1 MNDLSHGHK
10 MPPANAIVEISSDP
24 ARLDI
29 PFIHHALST
38 QTHWAKDIPQDTLMR
53 AISHSLCFGAYATPL
68 DGDEGRQGSEGRE
81 GREGG
86 AARQVGFARVITD
99 RATFAYLA
107 DVFVDPSMRG
117 LGIGKRLCES
127 VLAHPALQRLRRF
140 LLATTDAA
148 GLYARYGFEPL
159 DPVNKMMQIHRP
171 DIYTSQQEAP

>member
-1 MNDLSHGHK
+1 MNDLSHGHPT
-10 MPPANAIVEISSDP
+10 PPADAIVDISSDP

-29 PFIHHALST
+29 GFIHHALST
-38 QTHWAKDIPQDTLMR
+38 QTHWAKDIPRVTLMR
-53 AISHSLCFGAYATPL
+53 AIAHSLCFGAYATHV
-68 DGDEGRQGSEGRE
+68 
-81 GREGG
+81 EGG

-127 VLAHPALQRLRRF
+127 VLAHPALQGLRRF

-171 DIYTSQQEAP
+171 DIYTGPQDAP

>member
-29 PFIHHALST
+29 PFIHLALST
-38 QTHWAKDIPQDTLMR
+38 QTHWAKDIPRDTLMR
-53 AISHSLCFGAYATPL
+53 AISHSLCFGAYATPV
-68 DGDEGRQGSEGRE
+68 DGDDASEGPEGR
-81 GREGG
+81 

-140 LLATTDAA
+140 LLATTDAS

-159 DPVNKMMQIHRP
+159 GPVNKMMQIHRP
-171 DIYTSQQEAP
+171 DIYTGQQEAP

>member
-1 MNDLSHGHK
+1 MNDLSHGHPT
-10 MPPANAIVEISSDP
+10 PPADAIVEISSDP

-29 PFIHHALST
+29 AYIHYALST
-38 QTHWAKDIPQDTLMR
+38 QTHWARDIPRDTLMR
-53 AISHSLCFGAYATPL
+53 AVANSLCFGAYATHV
-68 DGDEGRQGSEGRE
+68 
-81 GREGG
+81 EGG
-86 AARQVGFARVITD
+86 PSRQVGFARVITD

-117 LGIGKRLCES
+117 LGIGKRLCEN

-159 DPVNKMMQIHRP
+159 GPVNKMMQIHRP
-171 DIYTSQQEAP
+171 DIYTGPQEAP

>member
-1 MNDLSHGHK
+1 MNDLSHGHPT
-10 MPPANAIVEISSDP
+10 PPADAIVEISSDP

-29 PFIHHALST
+29 AFIHHALST
-38 QTHWAKDIPQDTLMR
+38 QTHWAKDIPRDTLMR
-53 AISHSLCFGAYATPL
+53 AVSNSLCFGAYAT
-68 DGDEGRQGSEGRE
+68 QV
-81 GREGG
+81 EGG
-86 AARQVGFARVITD
+86 PSRQVGFARVITD

-117 LGIGKRLCES
+117 FGIGKRLCED

-159 DPVNKMMQIHRP
+159 GPVNKMMQIHRP
-171 DIYTSQQEAP
+171 DIYTGPQEAP

>member
-1 MNDLSHGHK
+1 MNDLSHAHPT
-10 MPPANAIVEISSDP
+10 PPADAIVDISSDP

-29 PFIHHALST
+29 GFIHHALAT
-38 QTHWAKDIPQDTLMR
+38 QTYWAKDIPRVTLMR
-53 AISHSLCFGAYATPL
+53 AIAHSLCFGAYAT
-68 DGDEGRQGSEGRE
+68 QV
-81 GREGG
+81 EGG

-117 LGIGKRLCES
+117 LGIGKRLCEN
-127 VLAHPALQRLRRF
+127 VLAHPALQGLRRF

-148 GLYARYGFEPL
+148 SLYARYGFEPL

-171 DIYTSQQEAP
+171 DIYTSQQDAP